1 MYSILFIL
9 NNTCKKKQEIANLK
23 NPIVMS
29 KVDLAREERILKYDK
44 LLDLLKEIYYTN
56 RIQKILKDTKQTV
69 DILSYLLF

>member
-1 MYSILFIL
+1 
-9 NNTCKKKQEIANLK
+9 
-23 NPIVMS
+23 MS

-69 DILSYLLF
+69 DILPYFY